1 MRCVLMA
8 VLLLLFLPA
17 VPTLSRAD
25 EDAPVDERP
34 FALEPLPV
42 NAEAARRLRGRV
54 TLEQGTFTLPE
65 VAALLEREVG
75 VTVRFDWDGLEEVG
89 VTPGSSVEFEPGDAE
104 AGRMLSMVLLE
115 VAPEGARGGIYP
127 TYMLVDGVVAIGT
140 NRSLVRR
147 LPQVFW
153 PDQEER
159 ARPMGKDDVAMLQLE
174 RIVTINFEDA
184 ALGNV
189 IDYIRDATGVNIVVN
204 WAELEAVGLDRDMLC
219 TVNLSRIPARQLLE
233 AALAQAGAD
242 NFDDEKPAYTIAEGV
257 VYISTIAECRNTT
270 AVAIYDIRFIQ
281 DWLTRRELRAVY
293 QDDPLAMELLTLDM
307 QTHQGGDVSW
317 QEAIDQ
323 VVELVQDTVGEPD
336 EWLDE
341 ESTIRELNGNL
352 IIKTTPENHREV
364 QDYLDMFIAHNR
376 RAQVAFVRELEVV
389 RLLRRAEALR
399 ADGDHAEAL
408 GLVEEALLVDPLHEP
423 ARALRLVLE
432 QTLERQ
438 E

>member
-8 VLLLLFLPA
+8 MLLLLLLPA
-17 VPTLSRAD
+17 VPTLSQAD
-25 EDAPVDERP
+25 ADAPVDERP
-34 FALEPLPV
+34 FALEPLPA
-42 NAEAARRLRGRV
+42 NEEAARRLRGRV
-54 TLEQGTFTLPE
+54 TLELGRKTLPE
-65 VAALLEREVG
+65 VAAMLEREVG

-89 VTPGSSVEFEPGDAE
+89 VTPESSADFMPGDTE

-115 VAPEGARGGIYP
+115 VAPVGARGGVYP
-127 TYMLVDGVVAIGT
+127 TYMLVDGVVVIGT

-147 LPQVFW
+147 LPQVTW

-159 ARPMGKDDVAMLQLE
+159 ARPVGKDALAARQLE
-174 RIVTINFEDA
+174 RLVTVNFEDA
-184 ALGNV
+184 GLGNL
-189 IDYIRDATGVNIVVN
+189 IEYLRDATGANIVVN
-204 WAELEAVGLDRDMLC
+204 WQALELVGIDRDTLC
-219 TVNLSRIPARQLLE
+219 TCTLSRVPAGQLL
-233 AALAQAGAD
+233 ALVLDQVGAE
-242 NFDDEKPAYTIAEGV
+242 NFDDDKPGYTIADGV
-257 VYISTIAECRNTT
+257 VYISTLDDLKENTT
-270 AVAIYDIRFIQ
+270 VAIYDIRFIQ

-293 QDDPLAMELLTLDM
+293 QDDALAMELLTLDM
-307 QTHQGGDVSW
+307 QTRQGGDVSW
-317 QEAIDQ
+317 MEAVDQ
-323 VVELVQDTVGEPD
+323 VVELVQDTVGDPD

-352 IIKTTPENHREV
+352 IIKTTPENHRQV

-399 ADGDHAEAL
+399 ETGDHAEAL
-408 GLVEEALLVDPLHEP
+408 ALVEGALTVDPLHEP